1 MFSWGF
7 SCLKTTKPLKK
18 ETWEMINGVVK
29 AKEARVSAT
38 SNSGHVGN
46 TYLSLGMGVK
56 GLEVRIFLLDFS
68 LGSFGFWK
76 RGNNNVHLVKDATI
90 SLKLTTEA
98 LGLLGIQRRSLLER
112 ERYRK
117 IPRRDN

>member
-1 MFSWGF
+1 LGDDKWCCKSEG
-7 SCLKTTKPLKK
+7 SKSVCDLEQRACRK
-18 ETWEMINGVVK
+18 
-29 AKEARVSAT
+29 
-38 SNSGHVGN
+38 HVPFTG
-46 TYLSLGMGVK
+46 YGVK